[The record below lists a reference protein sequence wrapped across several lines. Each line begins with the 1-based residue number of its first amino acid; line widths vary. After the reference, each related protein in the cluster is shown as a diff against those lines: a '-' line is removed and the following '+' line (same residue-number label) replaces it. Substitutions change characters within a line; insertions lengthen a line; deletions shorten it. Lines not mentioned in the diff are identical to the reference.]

1 MKSLSVFRPNLN
13 RPSGR
18 AIAAAVRATVNS
30 QVSDQATELAQL
42 VEPKASVAKE
52 SPLDSQ
58 VKAAGLESAAPPT
71 DLALPV
77 GKNIIAIGSGKGG
90 VGKTF
95 FSITLCQAL
104 ASCGERVLLFD
115 GDLGLANI
123 DVQIGASVKHDLSQ
137 VVRGRVTMAQAVTP
151 YPASGF
157 DILAGSSGGGSLASL
172 SPTRIAM
179 LGRDLVEFAVNY
191 DSVVMDLGAGVDRM
205 VRYLAGHAGRR
216 MVILT
221 SEPTSMTD
229 AYAFIKMVMSDDPKA
244 EVQVV
249 INQARTL
256 QEGEKTFAAI
266 EGVCERFL
274 NFRPQLAGIVRR
286 DRRVNEA
293 IRAQVPI
300 LNKFPGAD
308 AAIDIIGI
316 ASRLRSQK

>member
-1 MKSLSVFRPNLN
+1 MKSLNGFRPTLN

-30 QVSDQATELAQL
+30 PAALQTKELAELADVTHEVTAEARETGRHESTERQT
-42 VEPKASVAKE
+42 KAS
-52 SPLDSQ
+52 SMPF
-58 VKAAGLESAAPPT
+58 
-71 DLALPV
+71 
-77 GKNIIAIGSGKGG
+77 GKNMIAVGSGKGG

-104 ASCGERVLLFD
+104 ASFGERVLLFD

-123 DVQIGASVKHDLSQ
+123 DVQLGASVKSDLSQ
-137 VVRGRVTMAQAVTP
+137 VVRGRITMAQAVTP

-157 DILAGSSGGGSLASL
+157 DIIAGNSGGGSLASL

-179 LGRDLVEFAVNY
+179 LARDLVEFSVNY
-191 DSVVMDLGAGVDRM
+191 DTVVMDLGAGIDRM
-205 VRYLAGHAGRR
+205 VRYLASHAGKR
-216 MVILT
+216 MVIVT

-229 AYAFIKMVMSDDPKA
+229 AYAFIKMVMSDDHKN

-249 INQARTL
+249 VNQARSL

-266 EGVCERFL
+266 ERACETFL
-274 NFRPQLAGIVRR
+274 NYRPRLAGIVRR
-286 DRRVNEA
+286 DRKVNEA

-316 ASRLRSQK
+316 ATRLRKDK